1 MSPAIRLGPLVFPAE
16 LAVLIAAA
24 AIGLLAGRLLDR
36 RPRPNRPADVSAVL
50 WRALIAGL
58 LVARLGFVWQ
68 YRDLYMQDP
77 LQILDLRDGGWSGLP
92 GLAAAWIY
100 GAGAMIRRAAP
111 RPAVL
116 GALLLASLAWFGG
129 GRLTAPASVPP
140 PALATLALES
150 LDGTPSTLAAFHGK
164 PTVINLWASWCPP
177 CRREMPAFAS
187 AQAANP
193 DVNFVFLNQGE
204 TAPEIRQYLDQ
215 HAPALRNVLRDPAS
229 EASRKMSNRGLPATL
244 FLDAGGRLTDLR
256 VGELSTATLA
266 QRLEAIRTAQ
276 DRDSRRPVA
285 IRTEKDPD

>member
-1 MSPAIRLGPLVFPAE
+1 MTPAIRLGPLVFPTE

-24 AIGLLAGRLLDR
+24 AIGLLAGRLLVR
-36 RPRPNRPADVSAVL
+36 RSDPGRRADVSTVL

-58 LVARLGFVWQ
+58 VVARLGFVWQ
-68 YRDLYMQDP
+68 YRDHFVQAP
-77 LQILDLRDGGWSGLP
+77 LAALDLRDGGWSGML

-100 GAGAMIRRAAP
+100 GVGAMLRRAAP
-111 RPAVL
+111 RSAVL

-129 GRLTAPASVPP
+129 GRLLAPPSAPP
-140 PALATLALES
+140 PALATLPLAQ
-150 LDGTPSTLAAFHGK
+150 LDGAPSTLASFHGK

-204 TAPEIRQYLDQ
+204 AAPEIRQYLDE
-215 HAPALRNVLRDPAS
+215 HAPGLQNVLRDPTS

-244 FLDAGGRLTDLR
+244 FLDAGGRLVDLR
-256 VGELSTATLA
+256 VGELSAATLA
-266 QRLEAIRTAQ
+266 QRLEAIRA
-276 DRDSRRPVA
+276 
-285 IRTEKDPD
+285 TEGGK